1 MNIKKYS
8 HLFFDLDNTLWDFNA
23 NSYDALYEALKKMDL
38 LGKIGE
44 YERFF
49 SIYYEV
55 NERLWGLYRD
65 NKITKNILRGLRFE
79 ESLELNHTP
88 FPGIGDSMNE
98 VYLTEMP
105 KQLKLVPGA
114 LEVLDHLHHKYRM
127 SIITN
132 GFREVQVDKLIQT
145 GLQKYFEKVFISEEV
160 GAQKPH
166 KKIFEHAVKSMNAPK
181 RKSLMIGDSWDADIV
196 GAMQFGMD
204 QVYYCPL
211 PEKLPPSADIAEN
224 CLKKTSTTIITHL
237 GQLFELL

>member
-1 MNIKKYS
+1 
-8 HLFFDLDNTLWDFNA
+8 
-23 NSYDALYEALKKMDL
+23 MDL

-44 YERFF
+44 YDRYF

-55 NERLWGLYRD
+55 NERLWELYRN

-88 FPGIGDSMNE
+88 MPGMGNMLNE
-98 VYLTEMP
+98 AYLTEMP

-114 LEVLDHLHHKYRM
+114 LEVLDYLHHKYSM

-145 GLQKYFEKVFISEEV
+145 GLHKYFEKVFISEEV

-181 RKSLMIGDSWDADIV
+181 KKSLMVGDSWDADIV

-211 PEKLPPSADIAEN
+211 PEKRPKSEDVAMN
-224 CLKKTSTTIITHL
+224 YSNKTSTTIITHL
-237 GQLFELL
+237 EPIV